1 MPGMHILA
9 PLLDPLVQRR
19 PVLVVV
25 PLVAAAVP
33 QAGLVALVRR
43 RDRIEAADRIAE
55 MNHDRLV
62 VLRALL
68 PAGVEPRIVRLDERS
83 VRVLRGEAEAFGD
96 FQSHCSRLEAALE
109 LGAGWEKCAKY
120 NKP

>member
-1 MPGMHILA
+1 G
-9 PLLDPLVQRR
+9 RR
-19 PVLVVV
+19 AVLVVI

-33 QAGLVALVRR
+33 QAGFVTLVRR

-62 VLRALL
+62 VLRAHL

-83 VRVLRGEAEAFGD
+83 VRVLRVEAEAFGD
-96 FQSHCSRLEAALE
+96 LHSHVSRLEAALE
-109 LGAGWEKCAKY
+109 VGGTRGGTIRRVGAGASY
-120 NKP
+120 